1 MCGAGSTKG
10 RWDGGMETPRARGG
24 TVLRGAPTDTGRM
37 LCIERGAGLATQSRL
52 RDALVKPQSSPFRR
66 DEACGGYQGASTI
79 LEGKW
84 RFQEHLSGGR
94 GGGEELS
101 PCDIFPRADS
111 VPTAAF
117 VLDVGRDKVHLGHD
131 I

>member
-1 MCGAGSTKG
+1 MSNAVRDLRPKADS
-10 RWDGGMETPRARGG
+10 ETPWLNHNPPLSGEMKY
-24 TVLRGAPTDTGRM
+24 V
-37 LCIERGAGLATQSRL
+37 
-52 RDALVKPQSSPFRR
+52 
-66 DEACGGYQGASTI
+66 GGYQGATTI